1 MFRIYRVSRKGDR
14 LLLSKTDCPRTVRR
28 MLDAHDNPWTALVV
42 YGPDG
47 EMSESALAQQAAL
60 AS

>member
-14 LLLSKTDCPRTVRR
+14 LLLSKTDCPRAAQR

-47 EMSESALAQQAAL
+47 EISASALEQQAAQ
-60 AS
+60 